1 MEETNIKNTG
11 ISDAQRRAL
20 FFNFKALGLDDDG
33 RHYFISDFTRGRT
46 GSLKDL
52 GYIEAQDLL
61 RYLGELRRNPQE
73 RKRRDDLDRKRKGVM
88 RAIGRYLDLCGIQ
101 HTAEYIKGVAVRAAG
116 LVPTEVN
123 HDFNR
128 IDGAT
133 LTRIYNEFC
142 RKQSVVKLK
151 EDIPVICLN

>member
-1 MEETNIKNTG
+1 METIEKDTMT
-11 ISDAQRRAL
+11 DEQRRSL
-20 FFNFKALGLDDDG
+20 FFNFKALGFDDDG
-33 RHYFISDFTRGRT
+33 RHCFVSDFTDGRT
-46 GSLKDL
+46 DSLKDL
-52 GYIEAQDLL
+52 GYIEAQDML
-61 RYLGELRRNPQE
+61 RYLQELRRNPQE

-142 RKQSVVKLK
+142 RKQSVQGVKSS
-151 EDIPVICLN
+151 IPTISLN

>member
-1 MEETNIKNTG
+1 MENVITEK
-11 ISDAQRRAL
+11 QRRSL
-20 FFNFKALGLDDDG
+20 FLNFKALGLDDDG
-33 RHYFISDFTRGRT
+33 RHCFVSDFTDGRT
-46 GSLKDL
+46 DSLKDL
-52 GYIEAQDLL
+52 GYIEAQDML
-61 RYLGELRRNPQE
+61 RYLQELRRNPQE

-88 RAIGRYLDLCGIQ
+88 RAIGRYLELCGIQ
-101 HTAEYIKGVAVRAAG
+101 HTADYIKGVAVRAAG

-142 RKQSVVKLK
+142 RKQSVQGVKSS
-151 EDIPVICLN
+151 IPTISLN

>member
-1 MEETNIKNTG
+1 METKIKNSG
-11 ISDAQRRAL
+11 ISDAQRRSL
-20 FFNFKALGLDDDG
+20 FLNFKALGLDDDG

-46 GSLKDL
+46 SSLKDL

-73 RKRRDDLDRKRKGVM
+73 RKRHDELDTKRKGVM
-88 RAIGRYLDLCGIQ
+88 KAIGRYLELCGQ
-101 HTAEYIKGVAVRAAG
+101 HPTSAYIKAVAVRAAG
-116 LVPTEVN
+116 LAESETN

-128 IDGAT
+128 IPGAT

-142 RKQSVVKLK
+142 RKQSVLK
-151 EDIPVICLN
+151 IKNATAMDF

>member
-1 MEETNIKNTG
+1 METIEKDTMT
-11 ISDAQRRAL
+11 DEQRRSL
-20 FFNFKALGLDDDG
+20 FLNFKALGLDDDG
-33 RHYFISDFTRGRT
+33 RHCFVSDFTDGRT
-46 GSLKDL
+46 DSLKDL
-52 GYIEAQDLL
+52 GYIEAQDML
-61 RYLGELRRNPQE
+61 RYLQELRRNPQE

-88 RAIGRYLDLCGIQ
+88 RAIGRYLELCGIQ
-101 HTAEYIKGVAVRAAG
+101 HTADYIKGVAVRAAG

-142 RKQSVVKLK
+142 RKQSVQRVKSS
-151 EDIPVICLN
+151 IPTVCLN

>member
-1 MEETNIKNTG
+1 METIEKDTMT
-11 ISDAQRRAL
+11 DEQRRSL
-20 FFNFKALGLDDDG
+20 FFNFKALGFDDDG
-33 RHYFISDFTRGRT
+33 RHCFVSDFTDGRT
-46 GSLKDL
+46 DSLKDL
-52 GYIEAQDLL
+52 GYIEAQDML
-61 RYLGELRRNPQE
+61 RYLQELRRNPQE

-88 RAIGRYLDLCGIQ
+88 RAIGRYLELCGIQ
-101 HTAEYIKGVAVRAAG
+101 HTADYIKGVAVRAAG

-142 RKQSVVKLK
+142 RKQSVQRVKSS
-151 EDIPVICLN
+151 IPTISLN

>member
-1 MEETNIKNTG
+1 METIEKDTMT
-11 ISDAQRRAL
+11 DEQRRSL
-20 FFNFKALGLDDDG
+20 FLNFKALGFDDDG
-33 RHYFISDFTRGRT
+33 RHCFVSDFTDGRT
-46 GSLKDL
+46 DSLKDL
-52 GYIEAQDLL
+52 GYIEAQDML
-61 RYLGELRRNPQE
+61 RYLQELRRNPQE

-88 RAIGRYLDLCGIQ
+88 RAIGRYLELCGIQ
-101 HTAEYIKGVAVRAAG
+101 HTADYIKGVAVRAAG

-142 RKQSVVKLK
+142 RKQSVHGVKTKLSK
-151 EDIPVICLN
+151 VS